1 MSITAPAGNLRE
13 TILESARKLFAAEG
27 YQSVSMRRIGHE
39 AGCSP
44 MAVYRHFAS
53 KQELLLSICEESF
66 AHMMRNLER
75 PHPDLPLVEQ
85 LRARMATF
93 IRFCAAHPSHYRLA
107 FLDAAFAGVDIPSRR
122 SLREHFRT
130 LVAECIAKS
139 GVAENAA
146 LNSDAYFM
154 TLLACMHGAILLLI
168 SGQKLAVP
176 REVFLAEL
184 IATATEVFNP
194 CP

>member
-1 MSITAPAGNLRE
+1 MTATAPSANLRE
-13 TILESARKLFAAEG
+13 TILECARKLFAAEG
-27 YQSVSMRRIGHE
+27 YQSVSMRRIGQE

-44 MAVYRHFAS
+44 MAVYRHFAG

-75 PHPDLPLVEQ
+75 PHPSLPLVEQ
-85 LRARMATF
+85 LRARMAIF

-122 SLREHFRT
+122 SMREHFRA
-130 LVAECIAKS
+130 LVAECIAAN
-139 GVAENAA
+139 GLA
-146 LNSDAYFM
+146 LNPDAYSL
-154 TLLACMHGAILLLI
+154 TLLAAMHGAILLLI
-168 SGQKLAVP
+168 SGQKLTVP
-176 REVFLAEL
+176 REVFLAQL
-184 IATATEVFNP
+184 TATATEVFNR

>member
-1 MSITAPAGNLRE
+1 MDKTGPASLRN
-13 TILESARKLFAAEG
+13 TILECARKLFANEG
-27 YQSVSMRRIGHE
+27 YQSVSMRRIGQE

-66 AHMMRNLER
+66 AHMFRSLERER

-85 LRARMATF
+85 LRARMAIF
-93 IRFCAAHPSHYRLA
+93 IRFCVAHPSHYRLA

-122 SLREHFRT
+122 NLREHFRAH
-130 LVAECIAKS
+130 VAECIASKKL
-139 GVAENAA
+139 AINPE
-146 LNSDAYFM
+146 AYYL
-154 TLLACMHGAILLLI
+154 TLLACMHGAILMLI

-176 REVFLAEL
+176 REAFLADL
-184 IATATEVFNP
+184 TATATEVLR
-194 CP
+194 

>member
-1 MSITAPAGNLRE
+1 MTITTAPSSNLRDA
-13 TILESARKLFAAEG
+13 ILESARKLFAAEG
-27 YQSVSMRRIGHE
+27 YQSVSMRRIGQE

-66 AHMMRNLER
+66 AHMQRNLER

-85 LRARMATF
+85 LRARMAIF

-130 LVAECIAKS
+130 LVAECIARS
-139 GVAENAA
+139 ELA
-146 LNSDAYFM
+146 LNPDAYSL

-176 REVFLAEL
+176 REVFLADL
-184 IATATEVFNP
+184 IATATEVFNS

>member
-1 MSITAPAGNLRE
+1 MSLTAPALNLRE

-27 YQSVSMRRIGHE
+27 YQSVSMRRIGQE

-75 PHPDLPLVEQ
+75 PASRSSAGGAVARPHGDIHPLLCRASQPLSSGVSRRG
-85 LRARMATF
+85 LRGGGHTF
-93 IRFCAAHPSHYRLA
+93 APQ
-107 FLDAAFAGVDIPSRR
+107 FAGALPK
-122 SLREHFRT
+122 
-130 LVAECIAKS
+130 LVAECLASS
-139 GVAENAA
+139 GAA
-146 LNSDAYFM
+146 VNSDAYFL

-168 SGQKLAVP
+168 SGQKLPVP

-184 IATATEVFNP
+184 IGTATEVFNR

>member
-1 MSITAPAGNLRE
+1 MSETAPANNLRG

-27 YQSVSMRRIGHE
+27 YQSVSMRRIGQE

-122 SLREHFRT
+122 SLREHFRS
-130 LVAECIAKS
+130 LVAECINSS
-139 GVAENAA
+139 GAAVNAEV
-146 LNSDAYFM
+146 YFL
-154 TLLACMHGAILLLI
+154 TLLASMHGAILLLI

-176 REVFLAEL
+176 REVFLAGL
-184 IATATEVFNP
+184 IATATEVFNR

>member
-1 MSITAPAGNLRE
+1 MTMAAPSANLRD
-13 TILESARKLFAAEG
+13 TILETARKLFADEG
-27 YQSVSMRRIGHE
+27 YQSVSMRRIGQE

-66 AHMMRNLER
+66 AHMFRNLER

-85 LRARMATF
+85 LRARMAIF

-122 SLREHFRT
+122 SLREHFRN
-130 LVAECIAKS
+130 LVSEC
-139 GVAENAA
+139 VAQEKPA
-146 LNSDAYFM
+146 LNPDAYSL

-168 SGQKLAVP
+168 SGQKLAVS
-176 REVFLAEL
+176 REVFLANL
-184 IATATEVFNP
+184 IATATEVFE
-194 CP
+194 

>member
-1 MSITAPAGNLRE
+1 MTTQAAPAGNLRDV
-13 TILESARKLFAAEG
+13 ILESARKLFAAEG
-27 YQSVSMRRIGHE
+27 YQSVSMRRIGQQ

-44 MAVYRHFAS
+44 MAVYRHFTS

-66 AHMMRNLER
+66 AHMFRNLER
-75 PHPDLPLVEQ
+75 PHPGLPLVEQ

-93 IRFCAAHPSHYRLA
+93 IRFCAAHPCHYRLA

-122 SLREHFRT
+122 ILREHFRN
-130 LVAECIAKS
+130 LVAACIADRKL
-139 GVAENAA
+139 A
-146 LNSDAYFM
+146 LNPDAFSL

-168 SGQKLAVP
+168 SGQRLVVP

-184 IATATEVFNP
+184 IATATEAFQ
-194 CP
+194 